1 MLSCCCWCCR
11 HRPWPWPGLQLAAAP
26 AAANWLAGL
35 ALDSLLHMSS
45 PAATTTNVTNTCKL
59 SASFF
64 PAGNTR
70 SIWQNIF
77 PKPSSTSSSHLPQLP
92 CVFSP
97 ITFSCSNYSF
107 AQHLLIYLHIYYDL
121 FIVIFS
127 PLPLILSHFV
137 SPSSSFIFFFFYY
150 YAVGFLSLFTKHLNI
165 FEKQKRNTKDSRK
178 ESNSNSIPKL
188 DKSRQKLV
196 ICSPDKD
203 NYTQI
208 PCKLFHN
215 EF

>member
-1 MLSCCCWCCR
+1 MLRLSVQQLLSCCCWCCR

-127 PLPLILSHFV
+127 PLPLILYHFFPP
-137 SPSSSFIFFFFYY
+137 SPRLSSSSSTIMQWDS
-150 YAVGFLSLFTKHLNI
+150 FLFSQNI
-165 FEKQKRNTKDSRK
+165 SIYLKNKKGTQKTRAKNRIRIRFQSSTS
-178 ESNSNSIPKL
+178 L
-188 DKSRQKLV
+188 DKSL
-196 ICSPDKD
+196 
-203 NYTQI
+203 
-208 PCKLFHN
+208 
-215 EF
+215 